1 MKNLKLNHKG
11 LYGYRQ
17 SLLSRSPQ
25 PRDEREMSERR
36 PSEERTLL
44 ALLPQRF
51 VRYAVMLITILT
63 LGVGQMWGIATSNT
77 PL

>member
-1 MKNLKLNHKG
+1 MKNLKLNLKG

-44 ALLPQRF
+44 TLLPQHF
-51 VRYAVMLITILT
+51 ARYAAILIMLLT
-63 LGVGQMWGIATSNT
+63 LGVGQMWG
-77 PL
+77 

>member
-1 MKNLKLNHKG
+1 MKNLKLNLKG

-25 PRDEREMSERR
+25 PRDEREMSERI

-44 ALLPQRF
+44 TLLPQRF
-51 VRYAVMLITILT
+51 TRYAAILIMLLT
-63 LGVGQMWGIATSNT
+63 LGIG
-77 PL
+77 

>member
-1 MKNLKLNHKG
+1 MKNLKLNLKG

-44 ALLPQRF
+44 APSQS
-51 VRYAVMLITILT
+51 
-63 LGVGQMWGIATSNT
+63 TS
-77 PL
+77 PAMR